1 MIKIL
6 ADNIDELYII
16 QNWIECGRMNCPS
29 LAETYPDANVKVN
42 FNINTNRPHTYITD
56 QYSQIAAI
64 RYTDT
69 NEAPIVVKPYKDLG
83 AFIDENNNLVLP
95 PPKPTEDTT
104 NDPRTV

>member
-16 QNWIECGRMNCPS
+16 QNWIECGRLNCPS

-42 FNINTNRPHTYITD
+42 FIINTNRPHTYITD
-56 QYSQIAAI
+56 QYSQIMAM

-69 NEAPIVVKPYKDLG
+69 NDVVMVKPYKDLG
-83 AFIDENNNLVLP
+83 ASIDENNKLVLP
-95 PPKPTEDTT
+95 PKPVEE
-104 NDPRTV
+104 NK